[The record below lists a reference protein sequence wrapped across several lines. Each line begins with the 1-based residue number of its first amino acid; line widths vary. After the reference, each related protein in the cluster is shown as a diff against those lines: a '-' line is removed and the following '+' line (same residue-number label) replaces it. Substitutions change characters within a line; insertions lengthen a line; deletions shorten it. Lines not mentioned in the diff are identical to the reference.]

1 METIM
6 ASLITGFVA
15 IVVCVINNHYQMKK
29 VKAEQDAQMQRL
41 KAEQKETTEKELESL
56 KLGVQAL
63 LRNALLEQYD
73 KWGEIGYCPYDK
85 KQSVDNMHTQYANL
99 GVNGVM
105 DEAHREFM
113 RLPLQQN

>member
-1 METIM
+1 METIA
-6 ASLITGFVA
+6 ASVVTGFVA
-15 IVVCVINNHYQMKK
+15 IVVCVINNHYQMKR
-29 VKAEQDAQMQRL
+29 VKAEQ
-41 KAEQKETTEKELESL
+41 KATTEKELESL

-73 KWGEIGYCPYDK
+73 KWGELGYCPYDK
-85 KQSVDNMHTQYANL
+85 KQSIDNMHTQYANL

-113 RLPLQQN
+113 KLPLQN

>member
-1 METIM
+1 METIA
-6 ASLITGFVA
+6 ASVVTGIVA
-15 IVVCVINNHYQMKK
+15 IVVCVINNHYQMKR
-29 VKAEQDAQMQRL
+29 VKAEQ
-41 KAEQKETTEKELESL
+41 KATTEKELESL

-73 KWGEIGYCPYDK
+73 KWGELGYCPYDK
-85 KQSVDNMHTQYANL
+85 KQSIDNMHTQYANL

-113 RLPLQQN
+113 KLPLQN